1 MQSTK
6 FGKKVLASLALQNL
20 GNKYNIASLFKN
32 GLVICIPL
40 LVDNFTLFSKR
51 IFVLRTIYLDC
62 RNNPEFGYHF
72 LFVCKNENIITL
84 RNKYLPN
91 YYRVYPNHAKFEGLL
106 SICNTE
112 LYKRL
117 SICIRKAAALF

>member
-1 MQSTK
+1 MTIPK
-6 FGKKVLASLALQNL
+6 ERLTENTNRVWLW
-20 GNKYNIASLFKN
+20 NKGIRPISRWHNI
-32 GLVICIPL
+32 PREE
-40 LVDNFTLFSKR
+40 R
-51 IFVLRTIYLDC
+51 IYHLCKETIGD
-62 RNNPEFGYHF
+62 EYHF

-117 SICIRKAAALF
+117 SIFIRKAAALLWVYVTACIMF